1 MQTHYC
7 HSSSLGA
14 KIKIETLSIKH
25 YSGKK
30 AIANE
35 AGEKTWNPITAANLG
50 KADLMVY
57 LAYDKD
63 EKGPSG
69 IASGGIVCTTG
80 SGNIKHKQSIS
91 EWQKTVPLFAWVTSL
106 QPKKFESTF

>member
-30 AIANE
+30 ALANE
-35 AGEKTWNPITAANLG
+35 AGETTWNPITTANLG

-57 LAYDKD
+57 MAYDKD
-63 EKGPSG
+63 KTGPSG
-69 IASGGIVCTTG
+69 IAAGGTVCTTG
-80 SGNIKHKQSIS
+80 AANIKEKQSIS

-106 QPKKFESTF
+106 QPKKFASTF